1 VSGDPCIK
9 CARDTVGGKAV
20 WPRPLPDKVY
30 PSSASGKPGV
40 RPLPEGDPWASR
52 ESVWDYY
59 SCPRLGSG
67 ETGPCPSVDK
77 DLTLNC
83 AYQSF

>member
-1 VSGDPCIK
+1 VSGDSCIK

-40 RPLPEGDPWASR
+40 RPLPEGTLGRDVNPYETTVLVRGWAR
-52 ESVWDYY
+52 MRRDHV
-59 SCPRLGSG
+59 PR
-67 ETGPCPSVDK
+67 
-77 DLTLNC
+77 
-83 AYQSF
+83 